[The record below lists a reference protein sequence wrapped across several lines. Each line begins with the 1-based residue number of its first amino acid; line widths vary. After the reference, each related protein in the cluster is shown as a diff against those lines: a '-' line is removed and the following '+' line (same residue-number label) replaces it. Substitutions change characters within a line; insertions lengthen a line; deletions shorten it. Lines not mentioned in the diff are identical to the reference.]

1 MANRILI
8 GNRAT
13 GGYGLYVSK
22 SGEDVATCNKSDLYF
37 WTESE
42 ESGANFVGYGPLQ
55 TVPIS
60 GGTTSAPVESV
71 SINISSSSTASL
83 SFQDIVADG
92 DDVLIMGGNAH
103 PTSSSGIGSQQGI
116 KFTSPSATGAT
127 ANRTY
132 SGTGGTF
139 TVFVF
144 KRLNDGAALT

>member
-37 WTESE
+37 WTENE
-42 ESGANFVGYGPLQ
+42 ESGSNFVGYGPLQ

-60 GGTTSAPVESV
+60 GGATSAPVESTT
-71 SINISSSSTASL
+71 INISSSSTASL
-83 SFQDIVADG
+83 SFQDLVADG
-92 DDVLIMGGNAH
+92 DDVLIMSGNAH
-103 PTSSSGIGSQQGI
+103 PTSNSGIGNQQGI